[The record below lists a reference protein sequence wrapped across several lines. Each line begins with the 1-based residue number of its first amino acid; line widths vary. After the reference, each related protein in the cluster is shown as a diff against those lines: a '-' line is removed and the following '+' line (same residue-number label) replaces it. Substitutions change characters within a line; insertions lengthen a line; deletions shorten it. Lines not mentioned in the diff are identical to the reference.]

1 MTRTVFVLA
10 STAVAIAFAAPAG
23 AEQSDGAF
31 VAAAKSGAMLEER
44 LGRLVSEHGSSPG
57 VRVFAQRMV
66 EDYAAANEALEDVAR
81 REALPIPVELSD
93 AQQAQVDELSALRGV
108 ELDRA
113 YIQLMVEA
121 HAKDVDAFRQK
132 AAAPGRTAVEDFAAR
147 TLPMLEAHLEHAQRV
162 AAELYPAASR

>member
-1 MTRTVFVLA
+1 MTRTAFALA
-10 STAVAIAFAAPAG
+10 SMAVAIAFGAPAG
-23 AEQSDGAF
+23 AEQSDEAF
-31 VAAAKSGAMLEER
+31 VAAAKSGGMLEGQ

-66 EDYAAANEALEDVAR
+66 EDCGALNETLEEVAR

-113 YIQLMVEA
+113 YIQLMVEDR
-121 HAKDVDAFRQK
+121 AKDVDAFRRK
-132 AAAPGRTAVEDFAAR
+132 AASGGTAVEDFAAR

>member
-1 MTRTVFVLA
+1 MSRTAFALA
-10 STAVAIAFAAPAG
+10 SMAVAIAFAAPAG
-23 AEQSDGAF
+23 AEPSDGAF
-31 VAAAKSGAMLEER
+31 VAAAKSGALLEER

-66 EDYAAANEALEDVAR
+66 EDYGATKEALEDVAR
-81 REALPIPVELSD
+81 REALPIPVELSA

-113 YIQLMVEA
+113 YIQLMVED
-121 HAKDVDAFRQK
+121 HAEDVDAFRRK
-132 AAAPGRTAVEDFAAR
+132 AASGRTAVEDFAAR